1 MASEQLIVVTGCSSG
16 IGAASAALLRESGNT
31 IVGIDI
37 NDPLEDSVD
46 EFIHMDQSD
55 SKSIDDAVAKLP
67 ENIYGVVN
75 SAGVPPAERFPPA
88 HVLKVNFYGLREFT
102 MKLLPKIASGGAIA
116 NLSSAAGMGW
126 PTNIEL
132 LREALAITDLDD
144 VDKFA
149 ERHEI
154 HTEGMDN
161 LASYP
166 LSKQLLIVWTATAHS
181 FSKDTGV
188 RMNAL
193 APSAVVTPILDDF
206 LAAFGEVAV
215 QRIAA
220 IGKISADEIAT
231 FVALLLDP
239 AYELM
244 NGTTIP
250 TERGVVNLGSMAR
263 MELI

>member
-1 MASEQLIVVTGCSSG
+1 MASKRTIVVTGCSSG
-16 IGAASAALLRESGNT
+16 IGAASATLLRQGGDI
-31 IVGIDI
+31 IVGVDI
-37 NDPLEDSVD
+37 SDPAPGSVD
-46 EFIHMDQSD
+46 QFVHMDQADSGSIEKAIEILPSD
-55 SKSIDDAVAKLP
+55 
-67 ENIYGVVN
+67 IYGVVN

-88 HVLKVNFYGLREFT
+88 YVLKVNFYGLREFT
-102 MKLLPKIASGGAIA
+102 TKLLPKIARGGAIV

-132 LREALAITDLDD
+132 LKEALAVTNLND
-144 VDKFA
+144 VDEFS

-161 LASYP
+161 LASYS
-166 LSKQLLIVWTATAHS
+166 LSKQLLIVWTATAHR
-181 FSKDTGV
+181 FWKDTGV

-206 LAAFGEVAV
+206 LAAFGEAAA

-220 IGKISADEIAT
+220 IGEISAEEIAV
-231 FVALLLDP
+231 FVKLLLDP
-239 AYELM
+239 AYELL

-250 TERGVVNLGSMAR
+250 TERGAVNLGSMAR
-263 MELI
+263 IELA